1 MLCSTIIATTRQE
14 PIVARKP
21 RSAPVITRTGDTGT
35 TGLLGERRVAKDHPQ
50 VEAFGAVDE
59 ATSAIGLARA
69 AIADRTVR
77 ELLLQVQRDLYELMA
92 DLALTPENWG
102 RAAWHITGEKI
113 AALEEGAEQ
122 LRARTTIP
130 PKFVIPGET
139 FPSAALDLA
148 RTIVRRA
155 ERRAVTLQ
163 RLGVLGNP
171 LVLTYLNRA
180 SDVLFIAARYV
191 EQTNAPS
198 APESGPGAQQPPTA
212 GP

>member
-1 MLCSTIIATTRQE
+1 M
-14 PIVARKP
+14 ARKP

-69 AIADRTVR
+69 AITERAVR

-92 DLALTPENWG
+92 DLALPPENWG
-102 RAAWHITGEKI
+102 RVASRITSEKI
-113 AALEEGAEQ
+113 AALEDAAEQ
-122 LRARTTIP
+122 LKTRTTIP

-148 RTIVRRA
+148 RTVVRRA

-171 LVLTYLNRA
+171 LVLAYLNRA

-191 EQTNAPS
+191 EQVS
-198 APESGPGAQQPPTA
+198 DQSEPGMNRPDASSPD
-212 GP
+212 G